1 MRQPLTNLDEP
12 GKIAART
19 ALEFLK
25 GRLSSPDT
33 VEWALTF
40 LPHDTVKRV
49 AILELLAAQEGSRLK
64 EPFLSA
70 WRLIEESWAS
80 LEQSGFS
87 TIDIYRVQE
96 RLMSGDRSGGVIE
109 MINRLVAPRLKVE
122 SRVSTGTLLGK
133 RKGLRRVDEL
143 LHASL
148 TSPGLIDLKVLRIDN
163 LNEAGFLTQ
172 LINALD
178 ASVQKGMDIAKRIGW
193 DGQSKLWRLGFLYR
207 VEYTERKPT
216 NGIDRDEDQ
225 RHVGIAPVVKL
236 LHVVVKRLA
245 ELDPSAAK
253 RVVQQ
258 WKSMPDPIH
267 LRLWAALSKAGSIST
282 PAEVGEKLLALAE
295 EPFWNATEYPEI
307 AELRAIRFCDFSA
320 DTQAEMA
327 VRIRKGLP
335 KRLMSKNIPSDQIE
349 AFRLHKSLL
358 ELRRIEVAKAQLP
371 MAVQKWVASTINQFP
386 DLMAMDSVDHHF
398 RKSAVAYWYKA
409 EPDAQFDHLSG
420 EARLRTLE
428 SSLSSTRGGWD
439 DDPAE
444 RANEWIRLDGNVEKL
459 ISDFES
465 IPSQIGKFPRVWDAF
480 GWRHGTGTRGTAS
493 TISDKS
499 LKQGRRVISLLLN
512 LERESALQAIEGISH
527 WLSEW
532 RKVVV
537 KSKKFSKIWTH
548 LWPLAVEATNATT
561 DDRKEIDLNLVVTS
575 NEDEPS
581 DLDTLNT
588 PAGRLVD
595 VFLAACPD
603 LDTPSEKSFSGSPTL
618 RKMRRNLVESTGRSG
633 LIAKHRLIEWL
644 TYFLRA
650 DHVWTEQYLIAPLA
664 ENDSAAIALWR
675 AIARRV
681 QFRDT
686 LAIIGLQLVGRVT
699 DLRLGRESRKSLLSS
714 LVVEALYAFLE
725 KREPSV
731 PYSSIQQ
738 AIRSVEDEIRAE
750 SARVLQQFVTDLSSN
765 TEPGKSPFTIE
776 MLFHAAVQP
785 FLGSVWPQEQSL
797 VTPGSSAALAKLP
810 ASVGDAFAEA
820 VEAVERFLV
829 PFNCWSLHDYGFY
842 ERGEV
847 IPAFPFGK
855 SQKDA
860 AALIRLLDATIAST
874 EGAVIPMDLVQALD
888 HVQAA
893 APEVASTPAFR
904 RLATL
909 ARRR

>member
-12 GKIAART
+12 GKFAART
-19 ALEFLK
+19 AFEFLK

-40 LPHDTVKRV
+40 LPQDTVKRV
-49 AILELLAAQEGSRLK
+49 AILDLLAAQEGTRLK
-64 EPFLSA
+64 EPFLST
-70 WRLIEESWAS
+70 WRLIEESWAG
-80 LEQSGFS
+80 LEQSGFP
-87 TIDIYRVQE
+87 IDIYRVQE
-96 RLMSGDRSGGVIE
+96 RLKSGDRSGGVIE

-122 SRVSTGTLLGK
+122 GRVSTGAFLSK
-133 RKGLRRVDEL
+133 RKSVRRVDEL

-148 TSPGLIDLKVLRIDN
+148 TSPGLIDLKVLRIDRVK
-163 LNEAGFLTQ
+163 EVGFLTQ

-193 DGQSKLWRLGFLYR
+193 DGQSKLWRLGSLYR
-207 VEYTERKPT
+207 VEYIEKKSI
-216 NGIDRDEDQ
+216 NGIGGDEDQ
-225 RHVGIAPVVKL
+225 YHVGIGPVVKL

-245 ELDPSAAK
+245 ELDPSVAK
-253 RVVQQ
+253 RVVQP

-267 LRLWAALSKAGSIST
+267 LRLWAALSKVGSIST
-282 PAEVGEKLLALAE
+282 PAEVGERLLALADE
-295 EPFWNATEYPEI
+295 QFWNAAEYPEI
-307 AELRAIRFCDFSA
+307 AELRAIRFCDLSEE
-320 DTQAEMA
+320 TQAEMA

-335 KRLMSKNIPSDQIE
+335 KRLMSKNIPADKVA
-349 AFRLHKSLL
+349 AFRLHRSLL
-358 ELRRIEVAKAQLP
+358 EFRRIEVAKGQLSK
-371 MAVQKWVASTINQFP
+371 AVQNWMASTINQFP
-386 DLMAMDSVDHHF
+386 DLIAMDSVDHHF
-398 RKSAVAYWYKA
+398 RKSAEAYWHQA

-420 EARLRTLE
+420 EARLSTLE
-428 SSLSSTRGGWD
+428 ASLSSTRGGWD

-465 IPSQIGKFPRVWDAF
+465 IPGEISKFPRVWDAF
-480 GWRHGTGTRGTAS
+480 GWRHGSGMRGTAT
-493 TISDKS
+493 TISYKK
-499 LKQGRRVISLLLN
+499 LKQGRRVISLLLS
-512 LERESALQAIEGISH
+512 LERESALQAIEGISN

-537 KSKKFSKIWTH
+537 KSKKLSKIWA
-548 LWPLAVEATNATT
+548 LFWPLAVEATNATI
-561 DDRKEIDLNLVVTS
+561 DDREEIDLNLIATS
-575 NEDEPS
+575 NEEEPS

-603 LDTPSEKSFSGSPTL
+603 LNSPQGKSFSGSPAL
-618 RKMRRNLVESTGRSG
+618 RKMRRNLVESNGRSG

-644 TYFLRA
+644 TYFLQA

-681 QFRDT
+681 QFKDT

-750 SARVLQQFVTDLSSN
+750 AARVLEQFVTDLSIDP
-765 TEPGKSPFTIE
+765 EPGKSPFTVE
-776 MLFHAAVQP
+776 MLFRAAVLP
-785 FLGSVWPQEQSL
+785 FLGTVWPQEQSL
-797 VTPGSSAALAKLP
+797 VTPGSSAAFARLP
-810 ASVGDAFAEA
+810 AFVGDAFAEA

-829 PFNCWSLHDYGFY
+829 PFNCWSMHDYGFY

-847 IPAFPFGK
+847 TLDFPFGK
-855 SQKDA
+855 SRKDA

-874 EGAVIPMDLVQALD
+874 EGALIPMDLVQALD

-893 APEVASTPAFR
+893 SPEISTTPAFR